1 MPKLK
6 KKSLQEI
13 IDEIRDLHDQ
23 EDNLLQEMEDNM
35 GSLTSYD
42 FDDIDEEI

>member
-1 MPKLK
+1 
-6 KKSLQEI
+6 LQEI